1 MGIGSFE
8 KWRVNRQMGLM
19 WREQERRGGDP

>member
-19 WREQERRGGDP
+19 GREQERRGGDP